1 MKNAANTSRRSS
13 TNSDSGTALSIL
25 DRGRGF
31 IQNTQR
37 VVGET
42 WSEVRSWPV
51 PASRRWVGSL
61 DFPLLLTV
69 VGLVSF
75 GLLMV
80 YSSSFI
86 HAQETTGDGLSFIKK
101 QLVYA
106 VFGMMALALGTQIHY
121 RRWFHWSYP
130 ALGVA
135 TVLLAAVLIPG
146 IGARVGG
153 AQRWIRIAGINFQP
167 GELAKF
173 AVILFGAGQL
183 ERKFDRLSRPA
194 AGLFSPF
201 LVPLPA
207 FLLLL
212 AQPDFGTTVMITIV
226 LFCLMFLAGVPK
238 RHLALA
244 LGLAAVAGAILVLGT
259 PYRRMRLM
267 TYLDPWRDP
276 GGKGFQ
282 ILQSL
287 VGLHNGGISG
297 VGLGNGKEKLLFLPE
312 AHNDFIFAV
321 IGEELGL
328 LGVTGVALAYLYFVY
343 RGLRLSW
350 DAFGRS
356 MDRFA
361 LFLGVGI
368 TLALGLQGFVNM
380 AVAMGLLPT
389 KGLTLPLISY
399 GGSALIVDLFAI
411 GVLLA
416 IGRGTRPV
424 SETYGSPRGN

>member
-1 MKNAANTSRRSS
+1 
-13 TNSDSGTALSIL
+13 
-25 DRGRGF
+25 
-31 IQNTQR
+31 

-42 WSEVRSWPV
+42 LGEVRSWPV
-51 PASRRWVGSL
+51 PAGKRWMGSL
-61 DFPLLLTV
+61 DLPLLITV
-69 VGLVSF
+69 LGLVSF

-106 VFGMMALALGTQIHY
+106 AFGVGALALGTRIHY
-121 RRWFHWSYP
+121 RRWFYWSYP
-130 ALGVA
+130 VLGVA
-135 TVLLAAVLIPG
+135 TVLLAAVLVPG

-153 AQRWIRIAGINFQP
+153 AQRWIRFGGLNFQP

-173 AVILFGAGQL
+173 AIILFGAGQL

-207 FLLLL
+207 LLLLL
-212 AQPDFGTTVMITIV
+212 AQPDFGTTVMITVV

-244 LGLAAVAGAILVLGT
+244 LGLAGIAGAILILGT

-267 TYLDPWRDP
+267 TYMDPWRDP

-350 DAFGRS
+350 EAFERS
-356 MDRFA
+356 LDRFA
-361 LFLGVGI
+361 LFLGAGI

-399 GGSALIVDLFAI
+399 GGSALIVDLLAI

-424 SETYGSPRGN
+424 SENMNAHRES